1 MQNLMGTGL
10 GSTAAA
16 QPVVISYDKIKL
28 EVEQLLKT
36 INFDLIQEQQNN
48 VIEQYMYAKSL
59 NLKLRSQLEEIQ
71 YLKSETL
78 KTYQDQELVQKG
90 IRTANRRLNLI
101 GDYRPAS
108 DIPLLYKRLEN
119 LMKVE

>member
-71 YLKSETL
+71 YLKSQTL
-78 KTYQDQELVQKG
+78 KTYQDQELVQKS

>member
-36 INFDLIQEQQNN
+36 INLDLIQEQQNN

-71 YLKSETL
+71 YLKSKTL
-78 KTYQDQELVQKG
+78 KTYQDQELVQQG